1 MNNLSDDIVVSC
13 PLEMIHKE
21 FHVQKKKKNSHAIRN
36 LSHIGQPFADKDTG
50 AGTNFFS
57 FSFQVKNQPEIE

>member
-1 MNNLSDDIVVSC
+1 
-13 PLEMIHKE
+13 MIHKE